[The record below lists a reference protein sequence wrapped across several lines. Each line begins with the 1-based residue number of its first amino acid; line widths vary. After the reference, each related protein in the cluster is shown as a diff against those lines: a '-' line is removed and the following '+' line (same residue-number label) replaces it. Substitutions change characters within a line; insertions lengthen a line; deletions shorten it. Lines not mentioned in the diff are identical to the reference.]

1 MVAAPHTAPAE
12 PPPPDPAT
20 APGLHFRSIRLCLD
34 GTPLF
39 APLSVSVAPGRIA
52 SIMGPSGAGKS
63 SLLGHLTGTLDPAF
77 EAAGAVWLDGV
88 RIDGLPPE
96 RRRLGLLFQ
105 DDLLFPHLSVAG
117 NLLFALPG
125 RGRRRDR
132 RRQADAALAAV
143 GLAGFGDRDPATLSG
158 GQRARVALLRTLLA
172 APRAVLLDEPFSRLD
187 AGLKAGYR
195 RLVFDHIVERGLPA
209 LLVTHDPADAA
220 EAGGPVITLEPASA
234 G

>member
-1 MVAAPHTAPAE
+1 MVAAPQTV
-12 PPPPDPAT
+12 PPERPDPAT
-20 APGLHFRSIRLCLD
+20 AAGLHFRSIQLRL
-34 GTPLF
+34 GGVPLF
-39 APLSVSVAPGRIA
+39 APLSVSVMPGRIA

-63 SLLGHLTGTLDPAF
+63 SLLGYLTGTLDPAF
-77 EAAGAVWLDGV
+77 EATGAVWLNGV

-125 RGRRRDR
+125 GGRRRDR
-132 RRQADAALAAV
+132 RRRVESALDAV

-172 APRAVLLDEPFSRLD
+172 APGAVLLDEPFSRLD

-195 RLVFDHIVERGLPA
+195 RLVFDHIVECALPA

-220 EAGGPVITLEPASA
+220 EAGGPVITLEPVSA